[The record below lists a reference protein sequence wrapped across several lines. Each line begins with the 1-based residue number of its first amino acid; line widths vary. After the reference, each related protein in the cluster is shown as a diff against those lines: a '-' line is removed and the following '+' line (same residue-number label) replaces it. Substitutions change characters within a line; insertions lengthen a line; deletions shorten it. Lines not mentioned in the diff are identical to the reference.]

1 MFKDKLKL
9 TIQKQT
15 NIVKL
20 KFLRDTGLDMILNDP
35 DVLTTDFSESDKSSF
50 IELINSRIVELG
62 GAI

>member
-15 NIVKL
+15 NIIKL
-20 KFLRDTGLDMILNDP
+20 KYLRDTGLDMILNDP
-35 DVLTTDFSESDKSSF
+35 DVLPTDFSESDKSSF